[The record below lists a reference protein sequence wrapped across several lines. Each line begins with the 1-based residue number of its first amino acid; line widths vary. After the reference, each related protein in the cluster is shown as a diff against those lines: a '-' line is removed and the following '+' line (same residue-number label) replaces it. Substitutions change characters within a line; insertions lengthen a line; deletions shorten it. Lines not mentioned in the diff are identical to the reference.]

1 MIGIFGDELRV
12 HLDKYLN
19 RILEMVRCAKAE
31 PGGRGVLEMARR
43 YAEDAA
49 YFRSRGMLVEAFEA
63 MTIAWAY
70 VDALASLGLARV
82 PEEFQDILAA
92 GKVKRRS

>member
-1 MIGIFGDELRV
+1 MSIFGDELSV
-12 HLDKYLN
+12 YLDKYLDT
-19 RILEMVRCAKAE
+19 ILEMVRCATAN

-82 PEEFQDILAA
+82 PEEFRDILAA
-92 GKVKRRS
+92 GRVKRRS